1 MIKAEIRKYSEVAQT
16 FITKQSKKHNG
27 DDEINYPYSFGYSLS
42 ETSSLL
48 QHLELN
54 KRQLKVLKEWTAQ
67 LEAEIIV

>member
-1 MIKAEIRKYSEVAQT
+1 MKAEIRRYSEVAQT

-27 DDEINYPYSFGYSLS
+27 DGEMCYPYSFGYSLS

-54 KRQLKVLKEWTAQ
+54 NRQIKVLKDWTAK